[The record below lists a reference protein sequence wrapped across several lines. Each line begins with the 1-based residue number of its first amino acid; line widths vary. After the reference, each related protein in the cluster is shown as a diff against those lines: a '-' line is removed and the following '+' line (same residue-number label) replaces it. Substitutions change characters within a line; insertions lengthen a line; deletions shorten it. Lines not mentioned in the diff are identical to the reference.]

1 MGAIERFE
9 HEFLALRKRHS
20 PSWSLAFT
28 EAGLVLGA
36 GTLVAPMRRGGGTLD
51 LSGEDRIL
59 ALLAAAFSAP
69 VNPAVLAKLR
79 RAAELWAQG
88 DKCLAQIH
96 IEHLRLPKLDSE
108 EQAFGLFLADR
119 LIASGHS
126 PRDLC
131 EALGFDLPE
140 GLKKYDPD
148 EPRDDH
154 GRWTTGG
161 ASGGSAGGS
170 PARGGASRSHADTPG
185 IAAASG
191 AEAAAGVAASGTE
204 AAADVVAASGAEAA
218 ADVAAEGTIL
228 GPLSAEALAGLATVA
243 AGFAGAAAAFGLVFI
258 PSPNAGV
265 TSQGAVPGEPGLNYS
280 LDRDEGSLRITQR
293 GPAGD
298 EVLAAAHLG
307 QDGVYRDENGMP
319 IARTVGGSVI
329 IDPDAVRA
337 AIAAKDAK
345 DDEDADRMAGASP
358 RAQAETKREEP
369 KLCPAPVTENIAGR
383 KAFDVLYE
391 QYIRSIVNPQEQP
404 PLPPGLAF
412 SLTNPATGNPVS
424 FDDCRKSDGTMIEVK
439 GHYEAVRQEEFISDR
454 IDKEWV
460 KQATRQ
466 VDASG
471 GRDIEWYFHE
481 QAAAD
486 EASDL
491 FKDDDNLKRI
501 RIFVMPYP
509 GGVPKHNPRINSPDD
524 YWDYEDQ
531 Q

>member
-1 MGAIERFE
+1 MPSPLNRSQRGFGVGYIDRFE
-9 HEFLALRKRHS
+9 HEFLALRKHHS
-20 PSWSLAFT
+20 PCRSLAFT

-59 ALLAAAFSAP
+59 ALLAVAFSAP

-108 EQAFGLFLADR
+108 EQAFRLFLADR
-119 LIASGHS
+119 LIASGYS
-126 PRDLC
+126 SRGLC
-131 EALGFDLPE
+131 GALGFDLPE
-140 GLKKYDPD
+140 GLRKYDPD

-170 PARGGASRSHADTPG
+170 PARGGSSRSHADAPSS
-185 IAAASG
+185 AAASG
-191 AEAAAGVAASGTE
+191 AEAAADVAAAEGSH
-204 AAADVVAASGAEAA
+204 AAAG
-218 ADVAAEGTIL
+218 VAAEGTIL

-265 TSQGAVPGEPGLNYS
+265 TSQGAVPGEPGLDYS
-280 LDRDEGSLRITQR
+280 LDHDEGSLRITQR

-319 IARTVGGSVI
+319 IARTAAASSSI
-329 IDPDAVRA
+329 QTVRA

-345 DDEDADRMAGASP
+345 DDEDADQMAGASP
-358 RAQAETKREEP
+358 RAQAETQREEP
-369 KLCPAPVTENIAGR
+369 KLCPAPVGENIAGR
-383 KAFDVLYE
+383 KAFDILYE

-412 SLTNPATGNPVS
+412 SLTDPATGRPVV
-424 FDDCRKSDGTMIEVK
+424 FDGCRERDGAMFEVK
-439 GHYEAVRQEEFISDR
+439 GHYEGVRRSQLLRDR
-454 IDKEWV
+454 D
-460 KQATRQ
+460 
-466 VDASG
+466 
-471 GRDIEWYFHE
+471 
-481 QAAAD
+481 
-486 EASDL
+486 
-491 FKDDDNLKRI
+491 
-501 RIFVMPYP
+501 
-509 GGVPKHNPRINSPDD
+509 
-524 YWDYEDQ
+524 
-531 Q
+531 

>member
-1 MGAIERFE
+1 MFAYAISSKSITRGFGVGYIDRCE
-9 HEFLALRKRHS
+9 HEFLALRKHHS

-59 ALLAAAFSAP
+59 ALLAVAFSAK

-108 EQAFGLFLADR
+108 EQAFRLFLADR
-119 LIASGHS
+119 LIASGYS
-126 PRDLC
+126 SRGLC
-131 EALGFDLPE
+131 GALGFDLPE
-140 GLKKYDPD
+140 GLRKYDPD

-170 PARGGASRSHADTPG
+170 PARGGSSRSHADAPG
-185 IAAASG
+185 SAAASG
-191 AEAAAGVAASGTE
+191 AEAAAGVAAEGSQAATGVASSGTE
-204 AAADVVAASGAEAA
+204 AAAYVVAAEGSQAA

-243 AGFAGAAAAFGLVFI
+243 AGFAGAAAAFGLVFV

-265 TSQGAVPGEPGLNYS
+265 TSQGAVPGEPGLDYS
-280 LDRDEGSLRITQR
+280 LDHDEGSLRITQR

-307 QDGVYRDENGMP
+307 QDGVYRDENGVP
-319 IARTVGGSVI
+319 IARAAGGSVV

-369 KLCPAPVTENIAGR
+369 KLYPAPVTENIAGR

-412 SLTNPATGNPVS
+412 SLTNPATGRPVVY
-424 FDDCRKSDGTMIEVK
+424 DGCRERTARCSKSRGT
-439 GHYEAVRQEEFISDR
+439 
-454 IDKEWV
+454 
-460 KQATRQ
+460 TR
-466 VDASG
+466 V
-471 GRDIEWYFHE
+471 
-481 QAAAD
+481 
-486 EASDL
+486 
-491 FKDDDNLKRI
+491 
-501 RIFVMPYP
+501 
-509 GGVPKHNPRINSPDD
+509 
-524 YWDYEDQ
+524 
-531 Q
+531 